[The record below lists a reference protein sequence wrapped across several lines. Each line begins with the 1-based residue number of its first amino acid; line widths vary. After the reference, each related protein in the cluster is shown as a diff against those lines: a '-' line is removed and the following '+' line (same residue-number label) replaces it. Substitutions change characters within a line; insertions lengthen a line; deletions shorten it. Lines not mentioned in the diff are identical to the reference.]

1 MKYYQLQIKS
11 YQNQYDQVMMKN
23 TGDHTDIKTQ
33 YDQVMMKNT
42 DAQSKLCISES

>member
-1 MKYYQLQIKS
+1 
-11 YQNQYDQVMMKN
+11 MMKN